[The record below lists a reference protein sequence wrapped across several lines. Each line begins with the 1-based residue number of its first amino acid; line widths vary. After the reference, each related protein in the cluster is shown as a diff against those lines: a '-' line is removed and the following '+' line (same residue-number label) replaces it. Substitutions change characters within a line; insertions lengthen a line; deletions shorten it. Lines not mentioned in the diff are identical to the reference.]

1 MIDHQQNHC
10 IPSATVQLIIQALN
24 AHPHL
29 TIFEC
34 IYYNP
39 IHGRNLVGDTDVSPP
54 LFQTEGGHK
63 MPCPPTFFSIGFV
76 FGEVPKIKVMFVTS
90 CVKLNVRSH
99 TAKLMLTLETM
110 GVGRGG
116 ARRGLAFL
124 VLEIIS
130 KKGCFFNFEGQ
141 KPNFNTFVPP
151 LEKILGKSP
160 TGPPLEKILPTPM
173 VET

>member
-54 LFQTEGGHK
+54 HFQTEGGHK

-130 KKGCFFNFEGQ
+130 KKVVFSISRGKNQ
-141 KPNFNTFVPP
+141 ISTRLTP